1 MTRGTEALEMTDWR
15 RRIGELYAEVR
26 RLAATDARAAHAGW
40 LATREWLYRE
50 HPASPVPIDRR
61 GSFRASHFPYD
72 PALRFLV
79 PLLDLDRAGSLG
91 AGLPGSPIQPAL
103 DAAAPDLPASEGVAP
118 AVERIGRVEVPFPG
132 GVRRLSVF
140 WLREYSGGLFLPF
153 ADATSGR
160 ETHEA
165 GRYLLDGAKGAD
177 LGGEPAHGTLVLDFN
192 FAYQPS
198 CAFDSRWACPLA
210 PPENH
215 LDLAVRAGE
224 TLAGR
229 RA

>member
-1 MTRGTEALEMTDWR
+1 M
-15 RRIGELYAEVR
+15 
-26 RLAATDARAAHAGW
+26 
-40 LATREWLYRE
+40 
-50 HPASPVPIDRR
+50 
-61 GSFRASHFPYD
+61 
-72 PALRFLV
+72 V

-103 DAAAPDLPASEGVAP
+103 AADAPDLLAANAPDLPASAGVAP

-160 ETHEA
+160 ETYGA

-177 LGGEPAHGTLVLDFN
+177 LGGEPANGMLVLDFN

-198 CAFDSRWACPLA
+198 CAFDTRWACPLA